1 MFPPMAM
8 REALSFKYRHVFMSD
23 IERCTVALNVQ
34 LTLKRVYEI
43 MPSTK
48 RQTTKGSKLLW
59 EDSERLI
66 LS

>member
-1 MFPPMAM
+1 
-8 REALSFKYRHVFMSD
+8 MSD

-43 MPSTK
+43 MASTK